1 MDPLQVMLSDAEV
14 KKILAMVA
22 NHQIENPSIK

>member
-14 KKILAMVA
+14 KKILA